1 MRIWMESKESKA
13 QWECVVKDFK
23 EHLGKGVTHHL
34 PSNVI
39 LTSLQDG
46 LSSMD
51 HDVEEEMEVD
61 GCDVDLTESQDGHL
75 NLELNLKAFRSLE
88 VKYDFDMKPMK
99 IEKVD
104 ILEAK
109 IRDLEEDKI
118 PAFLFVSSTEA
129 VNQDEDIVWD
139 EESSSNEDFF
149 ELSEDMTENGLSAL
163 AKDEKPSEAGGSMV
177 ALKHLKSGHIE
188 LVLTLTAFGC
198 LEGTYSFD
206 MMPMEIDKID
216 ILEAKIRDLEESSCG
231 KIFRPVVLSLSLN
244 FNVTPNCYIT
254 WTVVEKPCAKCFE
267 LSQDPRSISV
277 VESGLY
283 YIQFDGYLTNWSNG
297 SGVKMLMDNATITSA
312 PVHNDGHGHKAT
324 ITHLL
329 IATKATVLMFQVYGS
344 FNLKSGATL
353 SIARLHEFCAA

>member
-1 MRIWMESKESKA
+1 MEASLSLSRVEFPSHNDSFRVEVALIKKDVPMRIWIESKESKA

-118 PAFLFVSSTEA
+118 PAFLFVSLTEA

-149 ELSEDMTENGLSAL
+149 ELLEDMTEVTISQPGFYQIQMSGHSCGCSQHAESVSLLVDDVITATASAGRSRVVNIHHLLFVVETTKIKFECCGKYGL
-163 AKDEKPSEAGGSMV
+163 EGGST
-177 ALKHLKSGHIE
+177 LKVL
-188 LVLTLTAFGC
+188 LVQ
-198 LEGTYSFD
+198 E
-206 MMPMEIDKID
+206 MP
-216 ILEAKIRDLEESSCG
+216 
-231 KIFRPVVLSLSLN
+231 
-244 FNVTPNCYIT
+244 
-254 WTVVEKPCAKCFE
+254 
-267 LSQDPRSISV
+267 
-277 VESGLY
+277 
-283 YIQFDGYLTNWSNG
+283 
-297 SGVKMLMDNATITSA
+297 
-312 PVHNDGHGHKAT
+312 ND
-324 ITHLL
+324 
-329 IATKATVLMFQVYGS
+329 
-344 FNLKSGATL
+344 
-353 SIARLHEFCAA
+353 